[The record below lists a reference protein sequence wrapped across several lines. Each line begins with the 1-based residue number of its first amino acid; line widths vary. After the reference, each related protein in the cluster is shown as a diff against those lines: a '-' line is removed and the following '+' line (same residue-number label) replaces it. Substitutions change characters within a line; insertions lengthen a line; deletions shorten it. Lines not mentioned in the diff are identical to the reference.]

1 MIKGENIHEELEHS
15 LPAVY
20 ICSRYR
26 PKSADPEKQKME
38 LKQNIERAKQGSY
51 FAALLGFAPL
61 CPHLFMTQLLRDE
74 VWWQRELGMKI
85 GLEWLKKSVVVLIIL
100 LSFLPFISFGQSHI
114 PSVS

>member
-51 FAALLGFAPL
+51 FAALFPREMKVSRLPIRPRKLFIRVSSPANRAGVSLASMRTKH
-61 CPHLFMTQLLRDE
+61 CPARAVRTA
-74 VWWQRELGMKI
+74 W
-85 GLEWLKKSVVVLIIL
+85 S
-100 LSFLPFISFGQSHI
+100 STA
-114 PSVS
+114 

>member
-85 GLEWLKKSVVVLIIL
+85 GLEWTCPAPETSL
-100 LSFLPFISFGQSHI
+100 LLC
-114 PSVS
+114 